1 MVIIDTSISQEAASD
16 HHASENDQAVA
27 LAFLI
32 SSTIIKI
39 ETTHCSC
46 FLKMEPP
53 LLVNHGGVFPT
64 KHLRQL
70 CFLTFH
76 APFLLNL

>member
-1 MVIIDTSISQEAASD
+1 MVIIDTSISQEAAPD
-16 HHASENDQAVA
+16 HHASEYDQIVA

-32 SSTIIKI
+32 SSTIIKM
-39 ETTHCSC
+39 EPTHCC
-46 FLKMEPP
+46 FLKMKPP